1 MNRIYIFVFLL
12 IVCSGMCAAAETK
25 PPFFALCMDTHD
37 EKHRTIDQQ
46 NELLK
51 ELGYDGVAQLWLDG
65 LEERAASA
73 KKHGL
78 ELYQVYFEINLASDP
93 PFDKRLAE
101 VLPCVKG
108 GKTQLALL
116 INGGKPSDATRDD
129 QVVQIVRNIREIADP
144 LGVKVVLY
152 PHVQSWN
159 EKVDDCVR
167 IAKRFPDGR
176 VGVMF
181 NLCHW
186 AKIDRSE
193 NLDKVLQT
201 AKPYLDAVSLNGTDT
216 PEEIQAGTGHWL
228 QPLDAGSYD
237 ISILLK
243 ALEKID
249 YHGPIG
255 LQCYGQTGDARL
267 HLERSIKKWR
277 EMRNEK

>member
-1 MNRIYIFVFLL
+1 MNRICVLAVIFILCTG
-12 IVCSGMCAAAETK
+12 ICGATEPK
-25 PPFFALCMDTHD
+25 NPFFALCMDTHD

-51 ELGYDGVAQLWLDG
+51 ELGFDGVAHLWLDG

-78 ELYQVYFEINLASDP
+78 ELYQVYFEVNLANDP
-93 PFDKRLAE
+93 PFDQRLAE
-101 VLPCVKG
+101 VLPCVKD

-129 QVVQIVRNIREIADP
+129 QVVQILRQIREIADP

-159 EKVDDCVR
+159 EKIDDCVR
-167 IAKRFPDGR
+167 IAKRFPDGE

-186 AKIDRSE
+186 AKIDRGE
-193 NLDKVLQT
+193 NLDKVLQA
-201 AKPYLDAVSLNGTDT
+201 AKPYLAAVSLNGTDT
-216 PEEIQAGTGHWL
+216 PEEIQTGTGNWL

-237 ISILLK
+237 ISALLK
-243 ALEKID
+243 ALDQID
-249 YHGPIG
+249 YNDPIG
-255 LQCYGQTGDARL
+255 LQCFGQTGDARL
-267 HLERSIKKWR
+267 HLERSMKKWR
-277 EMRNEK
+277 EMRNEN